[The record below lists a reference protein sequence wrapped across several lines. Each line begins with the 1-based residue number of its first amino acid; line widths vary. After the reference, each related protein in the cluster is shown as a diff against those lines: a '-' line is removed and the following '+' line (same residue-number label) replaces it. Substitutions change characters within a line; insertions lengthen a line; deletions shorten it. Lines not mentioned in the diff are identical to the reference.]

1 MKDGIDTPDEGIAY
15 ILKKFAI
22 EMGKPMWSSYRSQE
36 KARLAKKGGA
46 EAAKPGRKPGA
57 PAAVTPAPLP
67 NGSVGLAIQVEAIK
81 TLVDQLGVDQVV
93 SIARLFAK

>member
-1 MKDGIDTPDEGIAY
+1 MKEGIDTPDEGIAY
-15 ILKKFAI
+15 ILKKFGI

-36 KARLAKKGGA
+36 KTRQAKKGGT
-46 EAAKPGRKPGA
+46 EAAKPGRKA
-57 PAAVTPAPLP
+57 STPAAPPSPLT

-81 TLVDQLGVDQVV
+81 TLVDQLGVEQVV